1 MKFIVTVDTEADN
14 QWKPVAGHL
23 PVENLRALPRFQAL
37 CASHGFPP
45 TYLCTYEVASAA
57 SFTASLRAWDES
69 GEAEVGAH
77 LHPWSTPPSSQWDLT
92 VRGSAYPSEL
102 PAEVFTEK
110 LDALTRRV
118 AEALGHRPS
127 SYRAGRWGFSATNVA
142 DLLAQGYIVDCS
154 VTPLVKWTDAGA
166 IGGGPDFRA
175 APHRPYFVDRDD
187 AAREGDSD
195 LLEVPMTVLHTN
207 PLARRWP
214 AISELQQRHR
224 RNRIAR
230 VIDGAFDV
238 SPQWL
243 RPFPRMTVARLQ
255 RVVDTARALQL
266 PVIELMLHSSELLP
280 GGSPYNRTAA
290 DVDDVFDRLDGLFR
304 YLRSLEVTG
313 CTLSAYAR
321 EFASTTRRAR
331 VPTQ

>member
-1 MKFIVTVDTEADN
+1 MKFIITVDTEADN
-14 QWKPVAGHL
+14 QWKPVAGHA

-37 CASHGFPP
+37 CEAHGFPP
-45 TYLCTYEVASAA
+45 TYLCTYEVAAA
-57 SFTASLRAWDES
+57 PSFGATLRAWHES
-69 GEAEVGAH
+69 GQAEAGAH
-77 LHPWSTPPSSQWDLT
+77 LHPWSTPPSSRWDLT
-92 VRGSAYPSEL
+92 DRGSAYPSEL
-102 PAEVFTEK
+102 PPEIFTEK

-118 AEALGHRPS
+118 ADALGQRPT
-127 SYRAGRWGFSATNVA
+127 SYRAGRWGFSAAHVT

-154 VTPLVKWTDAGA
+154 VTPLVSWKDAGA
-166 IGGGPDFRA
+166 TGRGPDFRS
-175 APHRPYFVDRDD
+175 APHRPYFVDRED

-207 PLARRWP
+207 PIARRWP
-214 AISELQQRHR
+214 AVSELQQRHR
-224 RNRIAR
+224 RKRIVR

-243 RPFPRMTVARLQ
+243 RPFPRMTVERLQ
-255 RVVDTARALQL
+255 RVVDTARVLQL

-280 GGSPYNRTAA
+280 GGSPYNRKAA
-290 DVDDVFDRLDGLFR
+290 DVDEVFARLNGLFR
-304 YLRSLEVTG
+304 YLRAIEVTG

-331 VPTQ
+331 VPTL

>member
-1 MKFIVTVDTEADN
+1 MKFIITVDTEADN

-37 CASHGFPP
+37 CEAHGFPP
-45 TYLCTYEVASAA
+45 TYLCTHEVASAPL
-57 SFTASLRAWDES
+57 FGTTLRAWHEN
-69 GEAEVGAH
+69 GRAEVGAH

-92 VRGSAYPSEL
+92 DRGSAYPSEL
-102 PAEVFTEK
+102 PAEIFTEK
-110 LDALTRRV
+110 LDALTRCV
-118 AEALGHRPS
+118 ADALGQRPT
-127 SYRAGRWGFSATNVA
+127 SYRAGRWGFSASNVA

-154 VTPLVKWTDAGA
+154 VTPLVNWTDAGA
-166 IGGGPDFRA
+166 TGRGPDFRK
-175 APHRPYFVDRDD
+175 APHRPYFIDRHD
-187 AAREGDSD
+187 AATEGDSD

-207 PLARRWP
+207 PIARRWP
-214 AISELQQRHR
+214 AISELQHRHR
-224 RNRIAR
+224 KMRIAR

-255 RVVDTARALQL
+255 RVVETACALQL

-290 DVDDVFDRLDGLFR
+290 AVDDVFERLGGLFR
-304 YLRSLEVTG
+304 YLRSIQVDGVTL
-313 CTLSAYAR
+313 TAYAR

>member
-1 MKFIVTVDTEADN
+1 MKLIITVDTEADN
-14 QWKPVAGHL
+14 QWKPVAGHV

-37 CASHGFPP
+37 CEAHGFPP
-45 TYLCTYEVASAA
+45 TYLCTCEVADA
-57 SFTASLRAWDES
+57 SSFGSTLRVWHE
-69 GEAEVGAH
+69 GGRAEVGAH
-77 LHPWSTPPSSQWDLT
+77 LHPWSTPPFTQWDLT
-92 VRGSAYPSEL
+92 DRGSAYPSEL

-110 LDALTRRV
+110 LDVLTTRV
-118 AEALGHRPS
+118 ADALGQPPA
-127 SYRAGRWGFSATNVA
+127 SYRAGRWGFSAAHVG

-154 VTPLVKWTDAGA
+154 VTPLVNWTDAGA
-166 IGGGPDFRA
+166 TGRGPDFRK
-175 APHRPYFVDRDD
+175 APHRPYFVDRSD

-214 AISELQQRHR
+214 VISELQQRHR
-224 RNRIAR
+224 KKRVAR
-230 VIDGAFDV
+230 MMDGAFDV

-243 RPFPRMTVARLQ
+243 RPYPRMTLARLQ

-290 DVDDVFDRLDGLFR
+290 DVDDVFDRLSGLFR
-304 YLRSLEVTG
+304 YLRSMEISG
-313 CTLSAYAR
+313 CTLSAFAR

-331 VPTQ
+331 VPTL